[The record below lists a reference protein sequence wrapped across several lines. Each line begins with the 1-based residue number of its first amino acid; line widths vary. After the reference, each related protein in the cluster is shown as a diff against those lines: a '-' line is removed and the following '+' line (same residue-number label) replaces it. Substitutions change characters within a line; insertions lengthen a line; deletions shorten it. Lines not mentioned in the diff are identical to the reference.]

1 MNYPLYNDKLAPI
14 WNINEDGARLDDE
27 VRKSLIKIAMDFV
40 QDLKKNQDINIKIE
54 DILLIGSITNYNW
67 TPYSDIDL
75 HISTDFSK
83 LDMTKEQAQAMFDAI
98 KAGWNNKHDIVMKN
112 FDVELYV
119 EDIGAEQVSASKYS
133 VLRNEWIKE
142 PKKESP
148 NFNKALIK
156 KKYKEYSKKIDDLM
170 DADSEKPL
178 KDLLEKIYKFRQA
191 GLDKGGELSEE
202 NIVFKILRA
211 KGKLDKLKDTVASIY
226 DDKMSVDESEK
237 INISDIHKLA
247 DKKGIKWDN
256 EPSFLKLTKRI
267 TGKEHL
273 DDLDQLGL
281 KKMMAHLDK
290 KMGVDEIAMNNSYYE
305 KDVQD
310 AADDIYAIA
319 KALKVYPDIEP
330 YIKKISL
337 KYKKYSDDVHID
349 IARAFSKLRKQQ
361 IKTS

>member
-40 QDLKKNQDINIKIE
+40 QDLKKNQDINIKID

-67 TPYSDIDL
+67 TPYSDIDM

-83 LDMTKEQAQAMFDAI
+83 LDMSKEDAQAMFDAI
-98 KAGWNNKHDIVMKN
+98 KTSWNSKHDIVMKN

-119 EDIGAEQVSASKYS
+119 QDVAHEAVSASEYS

-148 NFNKALIK
+148 NFNKELIK
-156 KKYKEYSKKIDDLM
+156 KKYKEYSNKIDDLM

-178 KDLLEKIYKFRQA
+178 KDLLDKIYKFRQA

-211 KGKLDKLKDTVASIY
+211 KGKLDKLKDTISAIY
-226 DDKMSVDESEK
+226 DDKMSV
-237 INISDIHKLA
+237 
-247 DKKGIKWDN
+247 
-256 EPSFLKLTKRI
+256 
-267 TGKEHL
+267 KE
-273 DDLDQLGL
+273 
-281 KKMMAHLDK
+281 
-290 KMGVDEIAMNNSYYE
+290 
-305 KDVQD
+305 
-310 AADDIYAIA
+310 
-319 KALKVYPDIEP
+319 
-330 YIKKISL
+330 
-337 KYKKYSDDVHID
+337 
-349 IARAFSKLRKQQ
+349 
-361 IKTS
+361 TT